1 MRAAACA
8 RLRASSS
15 GAHGAPASP
24 QGAARE
30 LRKDNRFLAEE
41 RARVMQ
47 TEAAERDG
55 KFRAAMSFLE
65 QQEADFKSGGQG
77 GAAKRRRK

>member
-1 MRAAACA
+1 MRHTAIRSQLTGA
-8 RLRASSS
+8 RHAVVPYLR
-15 GAHGAPASP
+15 

-41 RARVMQ
+41 RARVVQ
-47 TEAAERDG
+47 ADATERDT
-55 KFRAAMSFLE
+55 KYRAAMSFLE

-77 GAAKRRRK
+77 GAAKKRRK